1 MKFQIY
7 EFDSLDSTS
16 TYLKQHARQSAPG
29 TVVCAR
35 MQTGG
40 RGRLGKSFLS
50 PPGEGLY
57 LSVLLRPESLE
68 EGMLYPFSTG
78 IAVAEAI
85 WETTAIEPGL
95 KWPNDVLIHRKKV
108 TGILAEVAEG
118 NTVVVGIGINLT
130 TPYAFFEQNGLL
142 HVSSVLAETGLEVS
156 AEKMREHLL
165 ARLSAVLEWKRE
177 DLLSRY
183 RKRCVTVGREIRTS
197 GGVEGICKGIS
208 DQGELVVCDGAGEVH
223 YLNSGEV
230 SISGMY

>member
-1 MKFQIY
+1 MQHLCFCCLLY
-7 EFDSLDSTS
+7 TS
-16 TYLKQHARQSAPG
+16 
-29 TVVCAR
+29 
-35 MQTGG
+35 
-40 RGRLGKSFLS
+40 
-50 PPGEGLY
+50 
-57 LSVLLRPESLE
+57 
-68 EGMLYPFSTG
+68 
-78 IAVAEAI
+78 
-85 WETTAIEPGL
+85 
-95 KWPNDVLIHRKKV
+95 
-108 TGILAEVAEG
+108 
-118 NTVVVGIGINLT
+118 
-130 TPYAFFEQNGLL
+130 FEQNGLL